1 MKYYLITFIVIF
13 FTTSGCT
20 NKTEDRDI
28 DLYISSSSAS
38 IGAVLPEQKDIYNQ
52 KLTYSIVMQNPD
64 RISVVD
70 NVDVIL
76 TKLLK
81 DRVINIQSEGIQYD
95 DKGTIIIS
103 GEAIFDARGLSKEE
117 ISQFDLLKSIQ
128 FIGDNN
134 KEYFLPILH

>member
-1 MKYYLITFIVIF
+1 
-13 FTTSGCT
+13 
-20 NKTEDRDI
+20 
-28 DLYISSSSAS
+28 
-38 IGAVLPEQKDIYNQ
+38 
-52 KLTYSIVMQNPD
+52 MQNPD

-103 GEAIFDARGLSKEE
+103 GEAILMLGV
-117 ISQFDLLKSIQ
+117 
-128 FIGDNN
+128 
-134 KEYFLPILH
+134 